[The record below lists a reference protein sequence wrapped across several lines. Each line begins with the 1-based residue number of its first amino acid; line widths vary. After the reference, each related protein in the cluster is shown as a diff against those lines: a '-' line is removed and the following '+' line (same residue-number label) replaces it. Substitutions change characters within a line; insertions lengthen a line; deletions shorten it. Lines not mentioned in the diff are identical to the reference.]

1 MKGLFKLKSSNND
14 KEHKQSAHFRDAAGD
29 TFSRSPQS
37 PGPVSP
43 GGSTTL
49 AGDSLPL
56 SPKAKKG
63 LRLLFRRTAK
73 GGKNK
78 VAEGEPDVFYHEND
92 EIDSFSR
99 HR

>member
-1 MKGLFKLKSSNND
+1 MKSLFKLKSTDKD
-14 KEHKQSAHFRDAAGD
+14 KEHKQSGYFKDAAGD
-29 TFSRSPQS
+29 AFSSQS

-56 SPKAKKG
+56 SPRAKKG
-63 LRLLFRRTAK
+63 LRLLFRRTSKKAK
-73 GGKNK
+73 SRDS
-78 VAEGEPDVFYHEND
+78 EGEPEVFSPEND
-92 EIDSFSR
+92 EMNAFSR